1 MDRLRAAQY
10 FDLSDESWYCYKCG
24 NGFGSARGNYK
35 EGRLIHERDPRGIH
49 PPLIEGEYTFAP
61 DPEWVRIVEFYCPGC
76 GTQIETEY
84 MPPRTPHHV
93 RHRDRHAAAAHR
105 RRRADHQGEPPCLQ

>member
-10 FDLSDESWYCYKCG
+10 LDLSDESWYCYKCG

-49 PPLIEGEYTFAP
+49 PPFTEGEYAFP
-61 DPEWVRIVEFYCPGC
+61 LVLS
-76 GTQIETEY
+76 
-84 MPPRTPHHV
+84 HV
-93 RHRDRHAAAAHR
+93 DEMVTVSEEAILHAIFFMW
-105 RRRADHQGEPPCLQ
+105 E